1 MITAAMAATPSRRL
15 LTSWKEVAAYLGVS
29 ERTAQKWE
37 RERGLPVHRLPGE
50 RGRLTAWTDE
60 LDHWRVSVLD
70 RPSWWVSLK
79 FWHAAGAAG
88 ALILAAAA
96 ISGAVMGWLRL
107 RQGPPAQFRLD
118 LRTLIVTDERG
129 REVWRRAFDE
139 PFSRD
144 LTAEVMHALH
154 LVSFADLDADG
165 RTEMLFV
172 YRPLSENSR
181 GNTLYCFSKSGGE
194 LWRYQITRT
203 VSTPSETYA
212 PPFLAQLVLVVP
224 PPAGTAGG
232 TCCLCPI
239 T

>member
-1 MITAAMAATPSRRL
+1 MITAAMAATPPRRL
-15 LTSWKEVAAYLGVS
+15 LTSWKEVAAYLGVT

-50 RGRLTAWTDE
+50 RGRINAWTDE
-60 LDHWRVSVLD
+60 LDHWRNSVLD

-79 FWHAAGAAG
+79 FWRAAGAAG

-96 ISGAVMGWLRL
+96 ILGAVMGWLRL

-129 REVWRRAFDE
+129 REIWRRTFDE
-139 PFSRD
+139 PFFRD

-154 LVSFADLDADG
+154 MVSFADLDADG
-165 RTEMLFV
+165 RDEMLFV
-172 YRPLSENSR
+172 HRPLSEERR
-181 GNTLYCFSKSGGE
+181 GDTLYCFSGHGRE
-194 LWRYQITRT
+194 LWRYQTART

-212 PPFLAQLVLVVP
+212 PPFLAQLVLVC